1 MSNSEADDSTIR
13 SIADATGRG
22 GTSATGRGG
31 RGGRGGCANT
41 TARGRGR
48 NRPARTTFKGDTEG
62 MNAIVFQCY
71 EEQSDR
77 RQFVKTKD
85 ALDAYVKKNLKYNED
100 LASLFADV
108 MTMPEFE
115 MPEELPAEI
124 TPAADQVVGRRA

>member
-1 MSNSEADDSTIR
+1 
-13 SIADATGRG
+13 
-22 GTSATGRGG
+22 
-31 RGGRGGCANT
+31 
-41 TARGRGR
+41 
-48 NRPARTTFKGDTEG
+48 